1 MHSYYWFIARSLRD
15 EIVELVFFLILSG
28 PVLFNIS
35 FLLFF
40 FSLSFSRTNFL
51 VRSVSIS
58 FYFFSFSPRLA
69 FLSIFLTD
77 RSRKKWEGKK
87 MNREMGEIKRK
98 NAKKES
104 VLFFTSLSII
114 YNIPCKEINFY
125 EYRLRSEYIRLERL
139 ERRVV
144 PSFLV
149 PLVVAVPPIETSVI
163 SGNTRIR

>member
-1 MHSYYWFIARSLRD
+1 MLFIIIIINLVTYNCMHSYYWFIARSLRD

-98 NAKKES
+98 NAKK
-104 VLFFTSLSII
+104 
-114 YNIPCKEINFY
+114 
-125 EYRLRSEYIRLERL
+125 R
-139 ERRVV
+139 
-144 PSFLV
+144 
-149 PLVVAVPPIETSVI
+149 
-163 SGNTRIR
+163 

>member
-1 MHSYYWFIARSLRD
+1 
-15 EIVELVFFLILSG
+15 
-28 PVLFNIS
+28 
-35 FLLFF
+35 
-40 FSLSFSRTNFL
+40 
-51 VRSVSIS
+51 
-58 FYFFSFSPRLA
+58 
-69 FLSIFLTD
+69 
-77 RSRKKWEGKK
+77 

-149 PLVVAVPPIETSVI
+149 PLVVAVPPIETSVV